1 MQPLLPSWG
10 IFLKTLQKTNM
21 KKLILTAITLLTAMT
36 SQLSAQRV
44 NPLLQPSSL
53 PYQAVPFNL
62 LTPEDYRE
70 AINEGIKQQNQ
81 QIDAIVNQRSL
92 PTFENT
98 VKALERS
105 SELLDYATLALSNIE
120 HATGDEQLM
129 SLMAEVTPLLSG
141 QYTNIVLNQPLFE
154 KIKFVYDHRNE
165 DTSLTPED
173 LRLITETYTNFANNG
188 ANLQGDDR
196 ERYRR
201 LNAEL
206 SDLNLRFSQ
215 NVTNEMKNPEMTLW
229 LTADQ
234 LSGLPESVRQAAREE
249 AKNALQAQGKPD
261 DENLYLFT
269 VYYPSYSPFLK
280 YADDRDLREKMYR
293 LYQSRNKG
301 GKYDNTQIL
310 KDIANIR
317 LEIARLMGKKN
328 FAEYQLQHTM
338 AGSPERVYAMLE
350 ELRTNYTPAMQSEIA
365 EIQDFART
373 QTGDAE
379 FVLMPWD
386 YSYWSDKHKNSR
398 YSFNDED
405 MKPYFELN
413 NTIDGVLGL
422 ATKLYGYKF
431 KENKNIPVY
440 HPDVKAFEVYGPE
453 GDVLGVLYADFF
465 YRPGKAPGAWMT
477 EFRTERK
484 EDDGTKV
491 VPLISIV
498 TNFSKPVGNEAVLLN
513 PYEVETFLH
522 EFGHALHGLSS
533 EAKYA
538 SLSGTNVYHD
548 FVELFS
554 QFNENY
560 LTEKQYLDGFARHY
574 KTGKKMPKELL
585 DNFIKASQYGAAY
598 ACLRQLGFGYVDM
611 AYHTIEEPL
620 RASQDVEA
628 FEAAGLAPVQVFDPV
643 AGCFFSPSFGHIFS
657 GGYAA
662 GYYGYKWS
670 EELDADA
677 FAAFKENGI
686 FDKATA
692 RKFRHMM
699 QQGGTRDPMEIY
711 VEFRGQEPTVDALL
725 ERDGIKK
732 K

>member
-1 MQPLLPSWG
+1 MAS
-10 IFLKTLQKTNM
+10 
-21 KKLILTAITLLTAMT
+21 TA
-36 SQLSAQRV
+36 SAERT
-44 NPLLQPSSL
+44 NPLLQPSGL
-53 PYQAVPFNL
+53 PYGAVPFDKI
-62 LTPEDYRE
+62 TVDDYRD
-70 AINEGIKQQNQ
+70 AIKEGIARQNQ
-81 QIDAIVNQRSL
+81 AIDAIVNQRSVA
-92 PTFENT
+92 TFENT
-98 VKALERS
+98 VKALEQS
-105 SELLDYATLALSNIE
+105 GELLDYATLALGNVE
-120 HATGDEQLM
+120 HATGDEALM
-129 SLMAEVTPLLSG
+129 ALMAEITPLLSE
-141 QYTNIVLNQPLFE
+141 QSTNIILNEPLFE
-154 KIKFVYDHRNE
+154 RIKFVYENRDK

-173 LRLITETYTNFANNG
+173 LRLITETYANFADNG
-188 ANLQGDDR
+188 ANLKGEDR
-196 ERYRR
+196 EKFRR
-201 LNAEL
+201 LNSEL
-206 SDLNLRFSQ
+206 SDLNLKFAQ
-215 NVTNEMKNPEMTLW
+215 NVTNEMKNPEKTLW

-234 LSGLPESVRQAAREE
+234 LAGLPESVRNAAREE
-249 AKNALQAQGKPD
+249 AKAALEAQGKPD

-269 VYYPSYSPFLK
+269 IYFPSYSPFLK
-280 YADDRDLREKMYR
+280 YADDRGLREKMYR
-293 LYQSRNKG
+293 LYNTRNVG
-301 GKYDNTQIL
+301 GAYDNTQLL
-310 KDIANIR
+310 KDIANVR
-317 LEIARLMGKKN
+317 LELARLMGKKN

-338 AGSPERVYAMLE
+338 AGTPENVYKMLE
-350 ELRTNYTPAMQSEIA
+350 ELRVNYTPAMQKEIA

-373 QTGDAE
+373 QTGDNT
-379 FVLMPWD
+379 FVLQPWD
-386 YSYWSDKHKNSR
+386 YSYWSDKHKNSL

-431 KENKNIPVY
+431 KENKNIPGY

-477 EFRTERK
+477 EYRTERK

-491 VPLISIV
+491 LPLISIV
-498 TNFSKPVGNEAVLLN
+498 TNFSKPVGKEDVLLT

-554 QFNENY
+554 QFNENF
-560 LTEKQYLDGFARHY
+560 LTEKQYLDGFAKHH
-574 KTGKKMPKELL
+574 KTGKKMPKELI

-598 ACLRQLGFGYVDM
+598 ACMRQLGFGYTDM
-611 AYHTIEEPL
+611 AYHTIEEPI
-620 RASQDVEA
+620 RASADVEV
-628 FEAAGLAPVQVFDPV
+628 FEANAMEPVKVFDPI
-643 AGCFFSPSFGHIFS
+643 AGCYFSPSFGHIFS

-677 FAAFKENGI
+677 FAAFKEKGI
-686 FDKATA
+686 FDKETA
-692 RKFRHMM
+692 RKFRRMM
-699 QQGGTRDPMEIY
+699 QLGGTRDPMEIY
-711 VEFRGQEPTVDALL
+711 VEFRGKQPTVDALL

-732 K
+732 GK